1 MLISV
6 GILFAPAIRFRLH
19 GIFHEKNMPGKFS
32 GEYAV
37 LQTPDGI
44 FLTTPQQSIPVRLPL
59 EFTPER
65 EETARIEL
73 TDVTIGINFHW
84 ERQENQFFRGKLKII
99 TEDNHLSAINILDIE
114 EYLLSVISSEMK
126 ATSSLE
132 FLKAHAVI
140 SRSWLIAQCEKS
152 AEF

>member
-44 FLTTPQQSIPVRLPL
+44 FLQHPNNRYLSGCRWSLLPKEKRL
-59 EFTPER
+59 
-65 EETARIEL
+65 
-73 TDVTIGINFHW
+73 
-84 ERQENQFFRGKLKII
+84 QESN
-99 TEDNHLSAINILDIE
+99 
-114 EYLLSVISSEMK
+114 
-126 ATSSLE
+126 
-132 FLKAHAVI
+132 
-140 SRSWLIAQCEKS
+140 
-152 AEF
+152 

>member
-73 TDVTIGINFHW
+73 TDVT
-84 ERQENQFFRGKLKII
+84 
-99 TEDNHLSAINILDIE
+99 LS
-114 EYLLSVISSEMK
+114 
-126 ATSSLE
+126 
-132 FLKAHAVI
+132 
-140 SRSWLIAQCEKS
+140 LIHI
-152 AEF
+152 